1 MAEKIPAP
9 IPVPSKFPWPP
20 VLLVLGLL
28 VAVLLNR
35 IAPVPWP
42 NRLDNSLFSVLGFLV
57 LGAGLGL
64 EIWTITYFGKNKS
77 NVLPTREADKLLTEG
92 PFALSRNPIYLG
104 NVLLIFSFA
113 ALFRNPWFAV
123 TALAVLIATGRLA
136 VAREEKHLAAKFGP
150 KWNDYRTNV
159 RRWL

>member
-1 MAEKIPAP
+1 MAEN

-28 VAVLLNR
+28 GAVWLNYA
-35 IAPVPWP
+35 APVPWP
-42 NRLDNSLFSVLGFLV
+42 NRLDNSLTTVVGFLV
-57 LGAGLGL
+57 LVAGLGL
-64 EIWTITYFGKNKS
+64 ELWTITYFGKMKS
-77 NVLPTREADKLLTEG
+77 NVLPTREADMLLTEG

-113 ALFRNPWFAV
+113 AIFRNPWFAV

-136 VAREEKHLAAKFGP
+136 IAREEKHLDAKFGP